1 MHKTCVWLLI
11 LAILSACTCG
21 GRTECGKKRRITLL
35 TSIHNDLNCEKL
47 SHKGVM
53 TYEAAK
59 YIVEM
64 HNNKTNNSKIDVTI
78 LDTCDSV
85 SGAMKAT
92 MKALVW
98 SDMDCLRPPFY
109 FGMIGPYSALN
120 VDAVQKI
127 TSTLNIPHIVN
138 TNIISPYV
146 HNLDRESDFPM
157 IHAILGIIDTLKWKT
172 FSLITST
179 YGSNEDDLQHIAK
192 KVTMGAI
199 ARGVC
204 VMIHDGDDADF
215 GTHILHIG
223 KPNEKILIM
232 TNVTILIASE
242 GNVKNHVNHYSTL
255 GNIFLLQDSRNEMPD
270 LENRIKNSKWWTSAE
285 IGEYDAEELRDIR
298 WLEDAI
304 EIYVKAFDVLC
315 AKQQC
320 SELVNPAEWNSVLS
334 NVIATHNAK
343 LKTSTRKYDFL
354 FKTQSNI
361 FEKLADVE
369 VRNIEAKVH
378 WNSNRYETF
387 RNVLMNNDDK
397 KSGCATSVS
406 GMTSED
412 ESDIA
417 KALFPG
423 IDDHEW
429 WTMIATVG
437 GVGVSMFAV
446 GIFAVYV
453 VISNIRGPRS
463 PKNKSNRRERD
474 GTIRRIESDQ
484 DLQVVTR
491 PHRPA
496 RENQRRDSSRSIRSN
511 ISDKSV

>member
-1 MHKTCVWLLI
+1 
-11 LAILSACTCG
+11 
-21 GRTECGKKRRITLL
+21 
-35 TSIHNDLNCEKL
+35 
-47 SHKGVM
+47 
-53 TYEAAK
+53 
-59 YIVEM
+59 
-64 HNNKTNNSKIDVTI
+64 
-78 LDTCDSV
+78 
-85 SGAMKAT
+85 

-109 FGMIGPYSALN
+109 FGMIGPYTPLN
-120 VDAVQKI
+120 VDAVHKI

-138 TNIISPYV
+138 ANIISPYL
-146 HNLDRESDFPM
+146 HNLNRESYDPM
-157 IHAILGIIDTLKWKT
+157 IYAILGMIDTLKWKT

-179 YGSNEDDLQHIAK
+179 YGNHEDDVQHIAK
-192 KVTMGAI
+192 KITMGAI
-199 ARGVC
+199 TRGIC
-204 VMIHDGDDADF
+204 VMIHDGDDQDF
-215 GTHILHIG
+215 GTHVLHIG
-223 KPNEKILIM
+223 RPNERILSIK
-232 TNVTILIASE
+232 NSTILIASE
-242 GNVKNHVNHYSTL
+242 GNMKIHVSNYNTL
-255 GNIFLLQDSRNEMPD
+255 SHIFLLQDSRNELD
-270 LENRIKNSKWWTSAE
+270 GLENRIKSSKWWTGPE
-285 IGEYDAEELRDIR
+285 IGEYDAEEIRDVR
-298 WLEDAI
+298 WLEDAVG
-304 EIYVKAFDVLC
+304 IYVKAFEVLC

-320 SELVNPAEWNSVLS
+320 SDLVNSAEWNSILS
-334 NVIATHNAK
+334 NVVATHNAK
-343 LKTSTRKYDFL
+343 LQTSTRKFDFL
-354 FKTQSNI
+354 FKTQSN
-361 FEKLADVE
+361 FEKLADIE
-369 VRNIEAKVH
+369 VQSGQAKVH
-378 WNSNRYETF
+378 WSPSRYEIF
-387 RNVLMNNDDK
+387 SNVLVSSDQR

-406 GMTSED
+406 GMSED

-423 IDDHEW
+423 VDDHEW

-496 RENQRRDSSRSIRSN
+496 RENQRRDSNRSIRSN

>member
-1 MHKTCVWLLI
+1 MHRTCVWLLI

-21 GRTECGKKRRITLL
+21 GRTECGKKGRITLL
-35 TSIHNDLNCEKL
+35 TNIHNDLNCEKL
-47 SHKGVM
+47 SDKGVM
-53 TYEAAK
+53 IYEAAK
-59 YIVEM
+59 YLVEM
-64 HNNKTNNSKIDVTI
+64 HNNKTNKLKIDVNV
-78 LDTCDSV
+78 LDTCGSV
-85 SGAMKAT
+85 SGAIKAT
-92 MKALVW
+92 MQALVW
-98 SDMDCLRPPFY
+98 SDLDCLRPPFY
-109 FGMIGPYSALN
+109 FGMIGPYSALD

-146 HNLDRESDFPM
+146 HNLDKESDFPI
-157 IHAILGIIDTLKWKT
+157 IHAILGMLDALKWKT
-172 FSLITST
+172 FTLITSIHRN
-179 YGSNEDDLQHIAK
+179 NEDDVQHIAK

-199 ARGVC
+199 AKGIC

-223 KPNEKILIM
+223 KPNEKILMMKNLTIM
-232 TNVTILIASE
+232 IASE
-242 GNVKNHVNHYSTL
+242 GNVENHVNHYGTL
-255 GNIFLLQDSRNEMPD
+255 SNVFILQDSRNELVG
-270 LENRIKNSKWWTSAE
+270 LENRIQNSKWWTGSE
-285 IGEYDAEELRDIR
+285 IGEYDTEELRDVK
-298 WLEDAI
+298 WLDDAI
-304 EIYVKAFDVLC
+304 EVYVKAFDILC

-320 SELVNPAEWNSVLS
+320 SQLVNPAEWNSILS

-343 LKTSTRKYDFL
+343 LQTSTRKYDLL
-354 FKTQSNI
+354 FKTQSNQ
-361 FEKLADVE
+361 FEKVANVE
-369 VRNIEAKVH
+369 VYDIEAKVH

-387 RNVLMNNDDK
+387 RNILVNNDEK

-406 GMTSED
+406 GMSSED
-412 ESDIA
+412 ENDVA

-511 ISDKSV
+511 VSDKSV